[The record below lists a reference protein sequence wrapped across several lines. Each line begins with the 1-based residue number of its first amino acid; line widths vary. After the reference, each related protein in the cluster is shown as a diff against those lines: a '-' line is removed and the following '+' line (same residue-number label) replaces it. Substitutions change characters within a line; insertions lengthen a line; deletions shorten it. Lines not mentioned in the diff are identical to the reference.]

1 MKPGDWFYEV
11 VRYVYEHGL
20 MQGTGDAVFCPSG
33 FTTRG
38 MIVTILWNLEGRP
51 AIAGSIPFTDVP
63 EDAYCAQAVKWASG
77 NDIVTGYENGEFR
90 PGDPV
95 KREQM
100 AAILFNYA
108 RFKGYDVSGH
118 ENVDFS
124 GFKDI
129 SEMSAYAAP
138 AMRWCAG
145 NGVISGKGGGILD
158 PRGKATRGQT
168 AKMLYH
174 FCENIAG

>member
-1 MKPGDWFYEV
+1 M
-11 VRYVYEHGL
+11 VRKKL
-20 MQGTGDAVFCPSG
+20 
-33 FTTRG
+33 RG
-38 MIVTILWNLEGRP
+38 MLALLLSLSMAMGLLGGTALAAEGEEGGVSPEAVEP
-51 AIAGSIPFTDVP
+51 AP
-63 EDAYCAQAVKWASG
+63 EPLSQAVKWASE
-77 NDIVTGYENGEFR
+77 NDIVSGFEDGKFR

-108 RFKGYDVSGH
+108 RFKDYDVSGH
-118 ENVDFS
+118 ENADFS

-129 SEMSAYAAP
+129 SEMSAYAFH
-138 AMRWCAG
+138 AMRWCTG